1 MRATRL
7 TVVLTFLAGIVAGF
21 NTTLQAQTALTGEL
35 QLNTFEIPAVR
46 VVPVATGLV
55 NPFAFAFRNNGDI
68 LVTER
73 YSGKLRL
80 IRQGQ
85 LQEAAIS
92 GVPKVYSEVVRAE
105 LATEP
110 MHVAIVVDDNGG
122 GFFQN
127 GIIRLLTG
135 LDGRAEFAVIAVNG
149 SPTWLVDYTT
159 EFGALQDALSG
170 VGRRVGAPK
179 DGQVLEALMDIGQ
192 RLQERRVARPVV
204 VVFTVGGGST
214 SIRASNVRDRFKASG
229 VLLHVVGTNLTR
241 DVAQPIFGREDPADF
256 QMAMM
261 FDDGVTDTGGR
272 VQEFTI
278 AEGIETAAK
287 EIVGELLNQY
297 VISYTLPPG
306 VEPNERLD
314 VSVERRGVSLRAP
327 RRIPVN

>member
-1 MRATRL
+1 LAASQVFVVDQTGRLLMMKGAHALRFYTLGVAAAVVIGGAAAAQEPGPTTRMVYVSADDGEGVPVTDL
-7 TVVLTFLAGIVAGF
+7 TVADFR
-21 NTTLQAQTALTGEL
+21 
-35 QLNTFEIPAVR
+35 VR
-46 VVPVATGLV
+46 ED
-55 NPFAFAFRNNGDI
+55 GDD
-68 LVTER
+68 R
-73 YSGKLRL
+73 
-80 IRQGQ
+80 
-85 LQEAAIS
+85 
-92 GVPKVYSEVVRAE
+92 EVVRAE

-127 GIIRLLTG
+127 GIIQLLTG

-159 EFGALQDALSG
+159 EFVALQDALSG

-241 DVAQPIFGREDPADF
+241 DVALPIFGREDPADF

-272 VQEFTI
+272 VQEFTV

-287 EIVGELLNQY
+287 EIVDELLNQY